1 MVAGMDEP
9 APLLLLRSTDLRY
22 ALTRIL
28 QVRGPMTV
36 AELVIELHRWGFTVA
51 GRPSKTVS
59 DTLRWEMRRDRVR
72 RRGRG
77 RYQQGA
83 VPRSTDYRI
92 TARVYALREE
102 VMSLR
107 GEQRPMFPD

>member
-1 MVAGMDEP
+1 MDEP
-9 APLLLLRSTDLRY
+9 MSPLLLRSTDLRY
-22 ALTRIL
+22 VLTRIL
-28 QVRGPMTV
+28 QLLGPMTV
-36 AELVIELHRWGFTVA
+36 AELVAELHRWGFTVA

-92 TARVYALREE
+92 AARVYALREE

>member
-1 MVAGMDEP
+1 MDNP
-9 APLLLLRSTDLRY
+9 ASPILLRGTDLRY
-22 ALTRIL
+22 VLTRML
-28 QVRGPMTV
+28 QLLGPLTV
-36 AELVIELHRWGFTVA
+36 AELVAELNLWGFTVN

-83 VPRSTDYRI
+83 VPRSTEHRI
-92 TARVYALREE
+92 IMRVRALREE
-102 VMSLR
+102 GLAR
-107 GEQRPMFPD
+107 QGLQRPMFPD